1 MRIFLLFVIVNIIS
15 CLNLYGSSG
24 QYVANSINT
33 QDIVEETRL
42 FYDSS
47 NHEIVIN
54 NSFDGNYIVQVFNLT
69 GTEVLRKDVLKS
81 TNTHI
86 AASQLR
92 NGVYLVRVSPVKNQ
106 PSATF
111 KIMVK

>member
-1 MRIFLLFVIVNIIS
+1 MRIFLLFVFVNIIL
-15 CLNLYGSSG
+15 CLNLNGSS
-24 QYVANSINT
+24 VESLAKSVNT

-69 GTEVLRKDVLKS
+69 GTEVLRKEVLKS
-81 TNTHI
+81 TSTHI

-92 NGVYLVRVSPVKNQ
+92 NGVYLVRVSPVKNK